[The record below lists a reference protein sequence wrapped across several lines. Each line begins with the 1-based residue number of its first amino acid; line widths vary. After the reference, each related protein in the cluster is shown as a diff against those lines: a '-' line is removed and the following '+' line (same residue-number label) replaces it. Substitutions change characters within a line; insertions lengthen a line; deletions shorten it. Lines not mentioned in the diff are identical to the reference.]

1 MRTRMPHPSRCLA
14 RWRGLDPL
22 TRREWRWTVA
32 DWLYALGTVLLT
44 LQFQIQSMDGWGL
57 AGAWTGEL
65 FEAESA
71 RYGPEL
77 PGLLYYGLPVLGV
90 TATMLVRRAQPL
102 WLLGSALV
110 LLLGFGNVVPVLVAV
125 YSHAVHARGPL
136 SPVAWSLAYAVGI
149 ALAFREAVD
158 IALMGAMAVL
168 LLLALGLYV
177 GTRRELVDGLRER
190 AERLDRERHL
200 LAERAVSAERNR
212 IAREMHDVVA
222 HRVSLIVLHAGGLE
236 VSTSDPRAL
245 ETAGLIR
252 GTGRQA
258 LGELRDILGVLREHP
273 SGPAPARP
281 RPQPTLAGVPEL
293 LDEWRE
299 AGMSVEL
306 RDGLT
311 GADDLPLAVQRA
323 AFQVVKEGV
332 TNAAKHAAGADVTV
346 TLRLGAGRLT
356 VEVANAEPPS
366 DLVPPP
372 TSGYGLSGLRER
384 VDELEGR
391 LTSEETADGGWR
403 LSAEL
408 PAAVDAEPE
417 PV

>member
-1 MRTRMPHPSRCLA
+1 MRTRIPHPSRCLA

-57 AGAWTGEL
+57 AGTWMREL

-77 PGLLYYGLPVLGV
+77 PGLLYYVLPVLVV
-90 TATMLVRRAQPL
+90 TATMLVRRARPL

-136 SPVAWSLAYAVGI
+136 SPVVWSAAYAAGI
-149 ALAFREAVD
+149 VLAFREAAD
-158 IALMGAMAVL
+158 IVFMGVTAVL
-168 LLLALGLYV
+168 LLLAVGLYV

-190 AERLDRERHL
+190 AERLDREQHL

-258 LGELRDILGVLREHP
+258 LGELRDILGVLREQP
-273 SGPAPARP
+273 SAPAPTRP
-281 RPQPTLAGVPEL
+281 RPQPTLGRVREL
-293 LDEWRE
+293 LDEWRA
-299 AGMSVEL
+299 AGMTVEL

-311 GADDLPLAVQRA
+311 GGHDLPPAVQRT

-346 TLRLGAGRLT
+346 TLQPDAGCLT
-356 VEVANAEPPS
+356 VDVTNAEPPG

-372 TSGYGLSGLRER
+372 ASGYGLSGLRER
-384 VDELEGR
+384 VDALGGR
-391 LTSEETADGGWR
+391 LTSEGTPDGGWR
-403 LSAEL
+403 LSAAL
-408 PAAVDAEPE
+408 PTTVDAEPE